1 MPEKLQIIIEK
12 VKNGNKEAFGILV
25 EKHQQYAFTLA
36 FRIVCNE
43 DDARD
48 VVQDSFVKM
57 WKNIKLY
64 NSKNKFTTWMYSIVT
79 NTAIDMLRSIRKKEL
94 LNIDD
99 YNERLTQVPTDNPDT
114 KLNNKELGQMIKSIS
129 DTLPEKQRLVFV
141 LRDLQGM
148 SSDEAGEVLKL
159 SATSIKSNLYFA
171 RKVIKER
178 LQKILTYE
186 GRTI

>member
-1 MPEKLQIIIEK
+1 
-12 VKNGNKEAFGILV
+12 
-25 EKHQQYAFTLA
+25 
-36 FRIVCNE
+36 
-43 DDARD
+43 
-48 VVQDSFVKM
+48 
-57 WKNIKLY
+57 
-64 NSKNKFTTWMYSIVT
+64 MYSIVT

-99 YNERLTQVPTDNPDT
+99 YNERLTQVPTANPDT